1 MFLLE
6 WIVDSNLYQKVFQ
19 FNTLPSSSLITN
31 FGNLHMTSWTLLFKV
46 EELFEVKE
54 ILLFSFLFGASSID
68 AINPNI

>member
-6 WIVDSNLYQKVFQ
+6 WIVDSDLYQKVFQ
-19 FNTLPSSSLITN
+19 FNTLPSNSLITN

-54 ILLFSFLFGASSID
+54 ILLFPFLFGASSID